1 MVAFI
6 RLAGATIWMAHVRPC
21 TGTTCLACCCDRKNV
36 APFHGTQDADPNLS
50 DAGIHPSSRKVPVP
64 HYADHAHFQICLCK
78 SLPCLCCD
86 QFSRFYIYTANACAR
101 CDFRLCVVFGVFLYS
116 DAVGTVPHIR
126 SKAAN
131 TIFGSGE
138 FP

>member
-21 TGTTCLACCCDRKNV
+21 TGTTCLACCCDRKNMG
-36 APFHGTQDADPNLS
+36 PFHGTQDADPNLS

-86 QFSRFYIYTANACAR
+86 RFSEFFCTAMPLALFHTLAAKQQTRSSAR
-101 CDFRLCVVFGVFLYS
+101 ASFQ
-116 DAVGTVPHIR
+116 
-126 SKAAN
+126 
-131 TIFGSGE
+131 
-138 FP
+138 